1 MKMTKAVGRRRR
13 SKSKSIFKK
22 GINPESFRPTKEVA
36 LYLRSVYDKS
46 GFINR
51 AIYFF
56 MMMIN
61 QPVRIL
67 RELKRQRPRLYKFV
81 GRRKFE

>member
-1 MKMTKAVGRRRR
+1 MLKPVGRRRR
-13 SKSKSIFKK
+13 RQSKSIFRK

-36 LYLRSVYDKS
+36 RYLGSVYDKS

-51 AIYFF
+51 AIYFY
-56 MMMIN
+56 MLLIN
-61 QPVRIL
+61 QPIMIL
-67 RELKRQRPRLYKFV
+67 KELKRQRPRLYKFV